1 MRPHHFNDFLI
12 VYYLRKSRTRI
23 KISLLFFITVPI
35 VKIYESN
42 KTNNKKNPVAVV
54 FLNNYEL
61 INDIF
66 ATSFIAFLLIDIITY
81 MHVHFLHAMLLMSLI
96 KYRRG
101 GGSP

>member
-1 MRPHHFNDFLI
+1 M
-12 VYYLRKSRTRI
+12 KAT
-23 KISLLFFITVPI
+23 KQT
-35 VKIYESN
+35 
-42 KTNNKKNPVAVV
+42 TKKKPVAVV